1 MAGMVDDN
9 DADFDNDN
17 DNEYDDESNGMA
29 LL

>member
-9 DADFDNDN
+9 DTDFDNDN